1 LPTQA
6 PPTSV
11 QDFDVNFQA
20 QSGSIGADGLRWVD
34 GSTLAVEGIGWPDES
49 AAFCRFPDRS
59 KGELRDALW
68 QLSRC
73 SSGICVRFLSNA
85 TELSVRWKLRSENL
99 AMPHMPAT
107 SVSGLDL
114 YVRDLQ
120 SNRVL
125 WAAAARA
132 ENFPVNTV
140 CLLQEQPKQ
149 MREYFLYLP
158 LYNGV
163 EELEIGVN
171 ALAEV
176 TPAASRKTKPICFY
190 GASIVQGAC
199 ASRSGLAMPALL
211 GRRFERAI
219 WNFGFSGNSHAE
231 PEVAE
236 LLAELDPSLYVIGPA
251 PSLTAEF
258 IATRLPHFLEVLRE
272 ARRSTPIVLV
282 ENAIYQDAWTNPE
295 RNTQPREANAALRI
309 AFAQL
314 KNRISDLHFFPGEY
328 SLGSDGEATV
338 DGTHPNDI
346 GFLRLAKALAVKL
359 EPLLQRV

>member
-149 MREYFLYLP
+149 MR
-158 LYNGV
+158 
-163 EELEIGVN
+163 
-171 ALAEV
+171 
-176 TPAASRKTKPICFY
+176 
-190 GASIVQGAC
+190 
-199 ASRSGLAMPALL
+199 
-211 GRRFERAI
+211 
-219 WNFGFSGNSHAE
+219 
-231 PEVAE
+231 
-236 LLAELDPSLYVIGPA
+236 
-251 PSLTAEF
+251 
-258 IATRLPHFLEVLRE
+258 
-272 ARRSTPIVLV
+272 
-282 ENAIYQDAWTNPE
+282 
-295 RNTQPREANAALRI
+295 
-309 AFAQL
+309 
-314 KNRISDLHFFPGEY
+314 
-328 SLGSDGEATV
+328 
-338 DGTHPNDI
+338 
-346 GFLRLAKALAVKL
+346 
-359 EPLLQRV
+359 